1 VKPVSAK
8 ELERRR
14 KISEAKKGKK
24 RPDVAER
31 NRSEAMRTAPR
42 VMSDEAKERM
52 ARGRTKHGH
61 ARRRPEGRGGTPTY
75 YVWAAMI
82 QRCTNPNNADWNHY
96 GGRGIEV
103 CSRWRDFRNF
113 LADMGEQPDGLTL
126 DRINGDDDYGPGNC
140 RWATTSVQQ
149 RNTRRGQVTQAT
161 IDFIRANPDMTYRD
175 LADATG
181 ISVSSVGRVRRGER

>member
-31 NRSEAMRTAPR
+31 NRSAAMRSVPR

-52 ARGRTKHGH
+52 ARARTKHGH
-61 ARRRPEGRGGTPTY
+61 ARRRPEGRAGTPTY
-75 YVWAAMI
+75 YVWAAMV
-82 QRCTNPNNADWNHY
+82 QRCTNPANKEWDRY
-96 GGRGIEV
+96 GGRGITV

-113 LADMGEQPDGLTL
+113 LADMGEQPEGLTL
-126 DRINGDDDYGPGNC
+126 DRIDNDGGYGPGNC
-140 RWATTSVQQ
+140 QWATTSEQQ
-149 RNTRRGQVTQAT
+149 RNTRRGRITREA
-161 IDFIRANPDMTYRD
+161 IAFIHANPDMTGQD

-181 ISVSSVGRVRRGER
+181 ISESSVSRVRRGER